1 MAKAKRYNVIISEEK
16 RIPYLGKIQETSID
30 HFDNVTINKMQ
41 LLVGRFV
48 IEHNSAVV
56 KTFKNNSIGCSI
68 GLVLIA
74 TEYNSER
81 DGSEKVIRL
90 TVKEEA

>member
-16 RIPYLGKIQETSID
+16 RTPYLGKIRETIID

-41 LLVGRFV
+41 LLVGRFM
-48 IEHNSAVV
+48 IEHHHVV
-56 KTFKNNSIGCSI
+56 VDTFKNNSIGRSI
-68 GLVLIA
+68 GLVLMA
-74 TEYNSER
+74 NEYNSES

-90 TVKEEA
+90 NVKEVG